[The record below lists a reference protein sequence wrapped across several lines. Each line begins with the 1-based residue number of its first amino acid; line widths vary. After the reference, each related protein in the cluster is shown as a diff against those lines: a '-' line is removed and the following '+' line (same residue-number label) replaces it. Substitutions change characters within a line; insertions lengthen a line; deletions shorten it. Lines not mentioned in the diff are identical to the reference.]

1 MESVFIY
8 SQPTQVSG
16 LYEPSLWKSGV
27 SILYNPL
34 TFLKV
39 SSAGF
44 QSQTF
49 LRSSFCCK
57 TPDLGLSSG
66 FLLLM
71 ENLCDCNNNLSVSC
85 TLRSSVDSSCGCG
98 SFLISLVFGCRRS
111 FLLVFQSFSS
121 IVVTDKIINTVILV
135 CPWKVLSSESSYST
149 IFSNPLIMTFQ

>member
-1 MESVFIY
+1 MKSV
-8 SQPTQVSG
+8 SLSTLSPLRSLVSMNHHYG
-16 LYEPSLWKSGV
+16 FKSGV

-49 LRSSFCCK
+49 SRSSFCHK
-57 TPDLGLSSG
+57 APDLGLSSG

-85 TLRSSVDSSCGCG
+85 PLRSSV
-98 SFLISLVFGCRRS
+98 VT
-111 FLLVFQSFSS
+111 LLVA
-121 IVVTDKIINTVILV
+121 VVPSLY
-135 CPWKVLSSESSYST
+135 L
-149 IFSNPLIMTFQ
+149 